1 MLKKLSEFINRK
13 PVWGWI
19 MFFSIMAV
27 VFVIG
32 LLAAT
37 ITERRAEIASIYNN
51 RKVEIKDFESD
62 SEIWGINYPREYQT
76 WKKTADMD
84 FSSKHLGNQIS
95 DVLELRPEMV
105 VLWAGYA
112 FAMEYEAPRGHF
124 HAINDVR
131 KTLRTGSPEKTEENI
146 QPATCWTCKS
156 PDVPRMMNEI
166 GIEEFYSKKWSEM
179 GNEITNS
186 IGCADCH
193 DPKTMQLTITRPA
206 LIEAFQRQGKDIK
219 DATAQEMRTLAC
231 AQCHVEYYFKGDG
244 KYLTFPWDKGFTV
257 EDIEKYY
264 DETGFTDWTHK
275 LSKAKMLKAQHPDY
289 ELFSLGPHAK
299 RGLSCADCH
308 MPYKVDGGIKYSD
321 HQVMSPLKNISNTC
335 RTCHNDSEEK
345 LRQYVY
351 EYQDKALEIRDR
363 VETELAK
370 AHIIASFAW
379 EKGAKETDM
388 KDALNLIRQAQ
399 WRWDFVVASHG
410 STFHAPVES
419 QRILA
424 HSLDKSMQAQLKLQS
439 VLHKLGVNYEINL
452 PDISTK
458 DKAQKYI
465 GLNMQALRDKKENFM
480 NTVVPSWVKKAEQES
495 L

>member
-95 DVLELRPEMV
+95 DVLEQRPEMV

-231 AQCHVEYYFKGDG
+231 AQCHVEYYF
-244 KYLTFPWDKGFTV
+244 
-257 EDIEKYY
+257 
-264 DETGFTDWTHK
+264 
-275 LSKAKMLKAQHPDY
+275 
-289 ELFSLGPHAK
+289 
-299 RGLSCADCH
+299 
-308 MPYKVDGGIKYSD
+308 
-321 HQVMSPLKNISNTC
+321 
-335 RTCHNDSEEK
+335 
-345 LRQYVY
+345 
-351 EYQDKALEIRDR
+351 
-363 VETELAK
+363 
-370 AHIIASFAW
+370 
-379 EKGAKETDM
+379 
-388 KDALNLIRQAQ
+388 
-399 WRWDFVVASHG
+399 
-410 STFHAPVES
+410 
-419 QRILA
+419 
-424 HSLDKSMQAQLKLQS
+424 
-439 VLHKLGVNYEINL
+439 
-452 PDISTK
+452 
-458 DKAQKYI
+458 
-465 GLNMQALRDKKENFM
+465 
-480 NTVVPSWVKKAEQES
+480 
-495 L
+495 